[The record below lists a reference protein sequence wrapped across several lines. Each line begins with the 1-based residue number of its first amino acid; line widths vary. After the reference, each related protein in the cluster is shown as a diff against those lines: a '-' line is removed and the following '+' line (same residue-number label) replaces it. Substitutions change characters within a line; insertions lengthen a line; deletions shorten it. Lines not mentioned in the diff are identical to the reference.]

1 MLSNPLIIVVS
12 TMIMIMKITIMTITP
27 TMATMILVMNFT
39 TNEIIMNMIM
49 VIIKMVIIIII
60 TANKGKN
67 MYPEM
72 MTIKLAVID
81 KRSKTNKNNESSY
94 YL

>member
-1 MLSNPLIIVVS
+1 
-12 TMIMIMKITIMTITP
+12 
-27 TMATMILVMNFT
+27 MATMILVMNFT
-39 TNEIIMNMIM
+39 TNGIIMNMIM

-60 TANKGKN
+60 TVSKEKYI
-67 MYPEM
+67 YPEM

-94 YL
+94 YLQSLGYSYADASDNNNYL